1 MNDRKEQPR
10 DGEERFFWGG
20 NGSTQP
26 YSETYYTS
34 TGMWHKDH
42 L

>member
-1 MNDRKEQPR
+1 MDQIEEPR

-20 NGSTQP
+20 EGKTQP
-26 YSETYYTS
+26 YTETYHAG
-34 TGMWHKDH
+34 TGRWHKD